1 MADTGGTGLASGGS
15 ASWGGYPSLAR
26 NVLRFV
32 IHRLSYYF
40 IYTKHRTRV
49 ARAAGFRLTVRPTVF
64 HPSWFITSEYFAE
77 FIGKMDLSGKR
88 VVEVGTGSGIL
99 ALAAARAGAVSVLAV
114 DINPNAALSASE
126 NAQANGLG
134 DRVRGLCSNLLS
146 AVAPKPLF
154 DVVISSPPSFAGEP
168 LDLADRAWH
177 AGPGYRDIL
186 DLFAQARERLAPGG
200 RMYVLLSS
208 DSDLGLMERLARQ
221 AGLKSTL
228 IDQRSILIEAL
239 LIYELQMDE
248 SASVAPAPA
257 AAQA

>member
-1 MADTGGTGLASGGS
+1 
-15 ASWGGYPSLAR
+15 
-26 NVLRFV
+26 
-32 IHRLSYYF
+32 
-40 IYTKHRTRV
+40 
-49 ARAAGFRLTVRPTVF
+49 
-64 HPSWFITSEYFAE
+64 
-77 FIGKMDLSGKR
+77 
-88 VVEVGTGSGIL
+88 
-99 ALAAARAGAVSVLAV
+99 VSVLAV

-186 DLFAQARERLAPGG
+186 DLFAQARERLAPAG

>member
-1 MADTGGTGLASGGS
+1 
-15 ASWGGYPSLAR
+15 
-26 NVLRFV
+26 
-32 IHRLSYYF
+32 
-40 IYTKHRTRV
+40 
-49 ARAAGFRLTVRPTVF
+49 
-64 HPSWFITSEYFAE
+64 
-77 FIGKMDLSGKR
+77 
-88 VVEVGTGSGIL
+88 
-99 ALAAARAGAVSVLAV
+99 
-114 DINPNAALSASE
+114 
-126 NAQANGLG
+126 
-134 DRVRGLCSNLLS
+134 
-146 AVAPKPLF
+146 VAPRPLF

-228 IDQRSILIEAL
+228 IDRRSILIEAL